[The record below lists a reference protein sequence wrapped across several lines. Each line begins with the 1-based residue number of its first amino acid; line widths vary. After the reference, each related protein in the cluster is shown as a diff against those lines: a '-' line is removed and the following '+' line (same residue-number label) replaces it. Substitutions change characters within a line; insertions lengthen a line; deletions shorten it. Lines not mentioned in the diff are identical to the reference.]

1 MSTSYTAS
9 SSYTVA
15 DIEKVVGRFST
26 DLLMI
31 ADSTKALSQEKA
43 RTYGRDVE
51 RLAKKGYL
59 KSVDVTLLD
68 SFGTELRALTYHI
81 DTDAG
86 SLTSSRPGGVLWPNT
101 SSGSIRL
108 ILRYND
114 TYDDSARDAMR
125 PNLETKWVPT
135 SADISHASLRAGTG
149 RDYESNGFGMQRKDF
164 TK

>member
-15 DIEKVVGRFST
+15 DIEKVVSRFSA

-43 RTYGRDVE
+43 RTYARDVE
-51 RLAKKGYL
+51 RLVKKGYL
-59 KSVDVTLLD
+59 ESVDVTLLD
-68 SFGTELRALTYHI
+68 FFGTELRAVTYHVN
-81 DTDAG
+81 TDAG
-86 SLTSSRPGGVLWPNT
+86 SLNSSRPGGVLWPNT
-101 SSGSIRL
+101 SGGSIRL
-108 ILRYND
+108 VLRHNH
-114 TYDDSARDAMR
+114 TYTDSAQETMR
-125 PNLETKWVPT
+125 ENLETSWSPT
-135 SADISHASLRAGTG
+135 SADTSHASLNAGNG